1 MKFHLPPYF
10 TYHLINDLVSSYLTG
25 TKNKI
30 TNIWY
35 ESVTRI
41 ALLATSNQ
49 ILLKIYAHIF
59 Q

>member
-1 MKFHLPPYF
+1 MKFHL
-10 TYHLINDLVSSYLTG
+10 HLIIDLVSSYLTG

-30 TNIWY
+30 INIWH

-41 ALLATSNQ
+41 ALLATSNR